1 MGAPRHL
8 YVDSGRAAPGRA
20 ASATTCLYTGVASLV
35 LTGLSGE
42 GISSL
47 GGFVNPFS
55 DIVVIVTAV
64 TNPKVM
70 IVGSTTPKRLRF
82 AGGYGLAFTGGFT
95 DLSFSG
101 TSIEYW
107 ETLDWEAQDRPVP
120 ALVGADSFT
129 WRLQTGVTIDA
140 EIFW

>member
-1 MGAPRHL
+1 M
-8 YVDSGRAAPGRA
+8 
-20 ASATTCLYTGVASLV
+20 ASQV

-47 GGFVNPFS
+47 GGFIQPFT
-55 DIVVIVTAV
+55 DIAVIVTAV

-70 IVGSTTPKRLRF
+70 VIGSTTPKRLRF
-82 AGGYGLAFTGGFT
+82 AGGYGLAYTGGFT

-107 ETLDWEAQDRPVP
+107 ETLDWEAQDRFVP
-120 ALVGADSFT
+120 ASVGGDSFT
-129 WRLQTGVTIDA
+129 WRFQTGVTVDV